1 MTDSQWDHIKEWIP
15 KECQRGRPR
24 ELEMRQVVNAA
35 FYITRSGIQ
44 WRMLPK
50 EYPKWSSVYYYFRK
64 WMQEGV
70 WRQIHDVLRAKVRR
84 KRNRHKHPT
93 AGSIDSQSV
102 KGTSVPGERGYD
114 ANKKIKGRKRHIL
127 VDTLGLVMKT
137 VVTSANV
144 QDRDGARL
152 LFTKPAGSAK
162 CMRKIWVDA
171 AYRGKLVDWVAGKFK
186 FQLTVVTKEK
196 GQRGFQVLPRRWVVE
211 RTFSWISNNRR
222 LSKDYERLIET
233 SEVFIYISMSHLML
247 KRLARGPNY

>member
-1 MTDSQWDHIKEWIP
+1 
-15 KECQRGRPR
+15 
-24 ELEMRQVVNAA
+24 
-35 FYITRSGIQ
+35 
-44 WRMLPK
+44 
-50 EYPKWSSVYYYFRK
+50 
-64 WMQEGV
+64 MQEGV